1 MTRTDIL
8 TTFIK
13 KSILPILFAAILY
26 NLFFYITVQ
35 YGTVNYVYLIM
46 LCGIPFGIR
55 FMFMLPM
62 FFGNLGTGIAMG
74 CFNISIGAL
83 IGGFI
88 LLWKLAFALWYILVT
103 AVRLIKCTV

>member
-8 TTFIK
+8 TLFVK
-13 KSILPILFAAILY
+13 KSVFPVLLAVILY
-26 NLFFYITVQ
+26 NLFFHIAVK

-62 FFGNLGTGIAMG
+62 FF
-74 CFNISIGAL
+74 
-83 IGGFI
+83 
-88 LLWKLAFALWYILVT
+88 
-103 AVRLIKCTV
+103 

>member
-8 TTFIK
+8 LTFAK
-13 KSILPILFAAILY
+13 KSVFPVLLAVILY
-26 NLFFYITVQ
+26 NLFFQLAVQ
-35 YGTVNYVYLIM
+35 YETVNYMYLLM

-55 FMFMLPM
+55 FMFLLPM

-74 CFNISIGAL
+74 CFNIAVGAL

-88 LLWKLAFALWYILVT
+88 LRWKLLVAVWCVPVT
-103 AVRLIKCTV
+103 AVRLIRA

>member
-8 TTFIK
+8 RTFIK
-13 KSILPILFAAILY
+13 KSILPTLFAAILY
-26 NLFFYITVQ
+26 NLFFHITVQ
-35 YGTVNYVYLIM
+35 YGAVNYVYLLM

-55 FMFMLPM
+55 FMFTLPV
-62 FFGNLGTGIAMG
+62 FLGNLGTGIAMG
-74 CFNISIGAL
+74 CFNIVIGAL

-88 LLWKLAFALWYILVT
+88 LLWKLAVALWYILVT